1 MASIPLTRRS
11 LAHYWRT
18 HLAVVAGV
26 GVAVAVLTGSLLVGD
41 SVRGSLKRLALQR
54 LGAAHWVLTST
65 VYFREALAGEMAAH
79 PGFSRSFGAVCPILV
94 QEGWLTQPRTGRRA
108 GGVSVYGVDERFWRF
123 QGVELDRAF
132 GSDVRSGRQ
141 VLLSPEA
148 ARDLMAEEGSSVL
161 LRLEEPSNVPRDS
174 LHGRRDRVGRTL
186 RLSVSGILQPSR
198 MGEFSLSPRQGPVR
212 AAFVPLR
219 RLQRDLG
226 VPNRINTLLVSRAG
240 ASRQQTSDP
249 AQTGELAGILRDVY
263 SLEDT
268 DLKLR
273 VLERQ
278 QCLSVETEGT
288 LIGEGLAARVQD
300 AADTLG
306 LRTSLLF
313 TYLANSIR
321 SGGREIPYSLV
332 TALDFPSFGL
342 PPASP
347 GGEMPPLVLNRWAA
361 RDLEAR
367 PGDLLELDYYLWA
380 EQGRLLT
387 RSAKFRLSSV
397 VPMEGPLADRDL
409 APAYPGITES
419 RTLVDWDPPFPM
431 ELGRIR
437 PGDESYWEEYR
448 TTPKAFVPLQ
458 VGQELWRSRHGQLSS
473 IRVYPA
479 AAALAVAPETLRDL
493 RSRLESELKRTT
505 DPRPLRLLAAGGRRS
520 SRAGLP
526 GGHRLR
532 AVFRL
537 LQLLPGGLGSPA
549 HQPFFQAGSG
559 AAGPGDWIAS
569 SPGLRS
575 CRNPPPVPQGG
586 SPAGGAGHAGG
597 SGGGRGLHRPHH
609 AGTAHLV
616 GGGRGHHPAGA
627 SPLGLFPARRR
638 SGGNPDRPDLHHLEP
653 EADGV
658 LQPA

>member
-1 MASIPLTRRS
+1 
-11 LAHYWRT
+11 
-18 HLAVVAGV
+18 
-26 GVAVAVLTGSLLVGD
+26 
-41 SVRGSLKRLALQR
+41 
-54 LGAAHWVLTST
+54 
-65 VYFREALAGEMAAH
+65 
-79 PGFSRSFGAVCPILV
+79 
-94 QEGWLTQPRTGRRA
+94 
-108 GGVSVYGVDERFWRF
+108 
-123 QGVELDRAF
+123 
-132 GSDVRSGRQ
+132 
-141 VLLSPEA
+141 
-148 ARDLMAEEGSSVL
+148 
-161 LRLEEPSNVPRDS
+161 
-174 LHGRRDRVGRTL
+174 
-186 RLSVSGILQPSR
+186 
-198 MGEFSLSPRQGPVR
+198 MGEFSLSPPAGGRCAPPSSPC
-212 AAFVPLR
+212 AACNGIWGSR
-219 RLQRDLG
+219 
-226 VPNRINTLLVSRAG
+226 NRINTLLVSRAG

-273 VLERQ
+273 VLDRQ

-288 LIGEGLAARVQD
+288 LIGEGLAARVQE

-321 SGGREIPYSLV
+321 SGGRQIPYSLV

-361 RDLEAR
+361 RDLKAR

-387 RSAKFRLSSV
+387 RSAKFRLSGV

-437 PGDESYWEEYR
+437 PRDESYWEEYR

-473 IRVYPA
+473 IRVYPTA
-479 AAALAVAPETLRDL
+479 AAPAVVPETLRDL

-505 DPRPLRLLAAGGRRS
+505 DPGQFGFSLRAAGAQAEQA
-520 SRAGLP
+520 SRGVTDFGQYFVYFSFFLVVSAL
-526 GGHRLR
+526 
-532 AVFRL
+532 
-537 LQLLPGGLGSPA
+537 PA

-559 AAGPGDWIAS
+559 AAGPGDWTAS

-575 CRNPPPVPQGG
+575 CRNPPAVPQGG
-586 SPAGGAGHAGG
+586 SPVGGAGHAGG
-597 SGGGRGLHRPHH
+597 PGGSRGLHRPHH

-627 SPLGLFPARRR
+627 SPLGLFPDRGR
-638 SGGNPDRPDLHHLEP
+638 SGGNPDRHCICIAWSLRRMVSFSPRSLLTGSWLYQ
-653 EADGV
+653 EAGPTAAAPAGSRKSGKRGGGAPARSRPSSRRTRPGRTRTALLLGATALGLLLASLAGGLSQELGFFASGTLCLLALLAWQSGWLRRTRRPI
-658 LQPA
+658 LQPQGALGGFPAWGSAMPPSVRAAACCASP

>member
-18 HLAVVAGV
+18 NLAVVAGV
-26 GVAVAVLTGSLLVGD
+26 AVAVAVLTGSLLVGD

-132 GSDVRSGRQ
+132 GSDFRSGRQ

-148 ARDLMAEEGSSVL
+148 ARDLMAEAGSSVL

-273 VLERQ
+273 VLDRQ

-288 LIGEGLAARVQD
+288 LIGEGLAARVQE

-321 SGGREIPYSLV
+321 SGGRQIPYSLV
-332 TALDFPSFGL
+332 TALDFPPLACGRQA
-342 PPASP
+342 PA
-347 GGEMPPLVLNRWAA
+347 
-361 RDLEAR
+361 
-367 PGDLLELDYYLWA
+367 
-380 EQGRLLT
+380 GRC
-387 RSAKFRLSSV
+387 RRLS
-397 VPMEGPLADRDL
+397 
-409 APAYPGITES
+409 
-419 RTLVDWDPPFPM
+419 
-431 ELGRIR
+431 
-437 PGDESYWEEYR
+437 
-448 TTPKAFVPLQ
+448 
-458 VGQELWRSRHGQLSS
+458 
-473 IRVYPA
+473 
-479 AAALAVAPETLRDL
+479 
-493 RSRLESELKRTT
+493 
-505 DPRPLRLLAAGGRRS
+505 
-520 SRAGLP
+520 
-526 GGHRLR
+526 
-532 AVFRL
+532 
-537 LQLLPGGLGSPA
+537 
-549 HQPFFQAGSG
+549 
-559 AAGPGDWIAS
+559 
-569 SPGLRS
+569 
-575 CRNPPPVPQGG
+575 
-586 SPAGGAGHAGG
+586 
-597 SGGGRGLHRPHH
+597 
-609 AGTAHLV
+609 
-616 GGGRGHHPAGA
+616 
-627 SPLGLFPARRR
+627 
-638 SGGNPDRPDLHHLEP
+638 
-653 EADGV
+653 
-658 LQPA
+658 